1 MLKSFK
7 KGYIFMN
14 DQENLTVVYDTKKLQ
29 AILNCGRRQAYE
41 LMNSNTFPSF
51 SINTKHYVYKEDFE
65 NWLRHCKG
73 RKIVI

>member
-1 MLKSFK
+1 MS
-7 KGYIFMN
+7 

-41 LMNSNTFPSF
+41 LMNSSTFPSF
-51 SINTKHYVYKEDFE
+51 SINTKHYVYKEEFK
-65 NWLRHCKG
+65 NWLRLCKG